1 MTLYQGPQ
9 MKAKKSKWKKV
20 ETPFAGTCSQHP
32 SGAIVFRNG
41 LEKWGYRLSNG
52 KTAFRQFE
60 KKSTAVQF
68 VEANDPAINLDSTSV
83 SERDSNQLQP
93 AHLSTARV
101 IVVKIEQQ
109 CKEAGLRAAQS
120 TKESALNTEANF
132 LPLDLLSII
141 NNIKGRSAGEFR
153 VSCISANVQ
162 IGRLESELEPCL

>member
-1 MTLYQGPQ
+1 
-9 MKAKKSKWKKV
+9 MKAKNKGKWKKV
-20 ETPFAGTCSQHP
+20 ETPFASTCSQHP
-32 SGAIVFRNG
+32 SGAIVFRTG

-60 KKSTAVQF
+60 KKSTAIQF
-68 VEANDPAINLDSTSV
+68 VEANDPAITTEDDSV
-83 SERDSNQLQP
+83 SLHDIDQLQVD
-93 AHLSTARV
+93 HLSTARV
-101 IVVKIEQQ
+101 IVIKIEQQ

-162 IGRLESELEPCL
+162 IGRLESELTPCV